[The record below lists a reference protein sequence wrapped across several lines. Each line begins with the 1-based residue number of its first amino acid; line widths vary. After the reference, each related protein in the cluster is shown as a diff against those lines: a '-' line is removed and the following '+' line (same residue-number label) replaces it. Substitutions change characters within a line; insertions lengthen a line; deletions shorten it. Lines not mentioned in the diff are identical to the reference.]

1 MNVKFSVRCDR
12 ILSFLQNHQG
22 QLIALLTSVSVFDQ
36 CLIDVLLPGVFQ
48 DVEETQ
54 VDSVRLF
61 QDDVQ
66 QRLSGL
72 DWTIS
77 HRLN

>member
-1 MNVKFSVRCDR
+1 MYTN
-12 ILSFLQNHQG
+12 IQLQ
-22 QLIALLTSVSVFDQ
+22 LTLKKMLLALLTSVSVFDQ
-36 CLIDVLLPGVFQ
+36 CLIDVLLTDVFQ

-61 QDDVQ
+61 YDDVQ
-66 QRLSGL
+66 QRLSGF

-77 HRLN
+77 QRLN